1 MNPPSRFA
9 LRRTRLMGGRTSE
22 QWIAQYATSHQHPVN
37 RLCHTLGIPFIVVS
51 LGWFAI
57 AWITSG
63 PLLLPVT
70 LFLVGWALQFL
81 GHAFEGKRPEFFHDW
96 RFLFVGLRWWV
107 AKIRGRA

>member
-1 MNPPSRFA
+1 M
-9 LRRTRLMGGRTSE
+9 RLVGGRTSE

-37 RLCHTLGIPFIVVS
+37 RLCHTLGIPLIVIS
-51 LGWFAI
+51 IGWFAI
-57 AWITSG
+57 AWITSW

-70 LFLVGWALQFL
+70 LFLIGWALQFL

-107 AKIRGRA
+107 AKMRGRA